1 MVIILLVL
9 QYLGLGQV
17 LAFAPATTGAPSITG
32 SAQAIAL
39 IGTAGAAHA
48 ADLVFLTPPRAPTQD
63 GGVRRGGAPW
73 SRAGHGQAG
82 FGLVEIL
89 VVVVILAVVGAF
101 LYQYFVSTTRTVET
115 IQQQKPMSAAR
126 LAADRATVA
135 AIRTSLTL
143 YFAQHGGYPPSKD
156 VVATLLNPPPA
167 FQCEG
172 NDYRYEPATGLVTL
186 VIDDVNRC

>member
-1 MVIILLVL
+1 MRRTGLL
-9 QYLGLGQV
+9 
-17 LAFAPATTGAPSITG
+17 SR
-32 SAQAIAL
+32 
-39 IGTAGAAHA
+39 
-48 ADLVFLTPPRAPTQD
+48 RA
-63 GGVRRGGAPW
+63 VRCQ
-73 SRAGHGQAG
+73 SG

-89 VVVVILAVVGAF
+89 VVAVILAVAGAF
-101 LYQYFVSTTRTVET
+101 LFQYFASTTKTVET

-135 AIRTSLTL
+135 AIRTSLQL
-143 YFAQHGGYPPSKD
+143 YFGQHGGYPPSKE